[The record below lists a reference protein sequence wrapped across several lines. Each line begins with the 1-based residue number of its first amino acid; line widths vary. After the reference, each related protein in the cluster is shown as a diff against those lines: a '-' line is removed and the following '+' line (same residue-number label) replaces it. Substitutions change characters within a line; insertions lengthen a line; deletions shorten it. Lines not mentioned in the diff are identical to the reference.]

1 METTEHRL
9 RLRHGMANIEPGL
22 RLHFVTAGDGDR
34 TAVLLHG
41 FPQTWQEWRHVIG
54 PLSEAGFR
62 IVAPDYRG
70 AGHSSR
76 PLGGY
81 DKRTMAEDIHQLT
94 LGSPGHQWPAGYD
107 RP

>member
-1 METTEHRL
+1 MEITQHHL
-9 RLRHGMANIEPGL
+9 RLRHGMANIGPGL
-22 RLHFVTAGDGDR
+22 RLHYVMAGNGDR

-70 AGHSSR
+70 AGQSSR
-76 PLGGY
+76 PRGGTTSAPWL
-81 DKRTMAEDIHQLT
+81 KIFIIWSGITWA
-94 LGSPGHQWPAGYD
+94 SPAGWL
-107 RP
+107 